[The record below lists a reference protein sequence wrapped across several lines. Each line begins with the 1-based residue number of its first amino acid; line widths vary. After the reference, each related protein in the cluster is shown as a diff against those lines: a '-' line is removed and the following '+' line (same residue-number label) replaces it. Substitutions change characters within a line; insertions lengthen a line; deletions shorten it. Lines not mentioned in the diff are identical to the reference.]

1 VNYGRQ
7 ELYSVGLAMIKSV
20 ALILLWDDTKNKVP
34 SCLDPYL
41 DLLDITMVI
50 DSLNQHPV

>member
-20 ALILLWDDTKNKVP
+20 ALILLWDDTKKQ
-34 SCLDPYL
+34 STK
-41 DLLDITMVI
+41 LLGSV
-50 DSLNQHPV
+50 S